1 VHNIKS
7 RRATLRLWSLSFVY
21 SLATTKRVDI
31 FFQASEVGFYAAI
44 SLILSFGKAKI
55 TIFSNYGNRRCI
67 MALNLKPVYQE
78 IFSKFKTRKKFVI
91 RSVENNMLTIEQ
103 DEEICGQK
111 EPKVFEFKSPREFE
125 EFVRTENQF
134 ESDIVKQ
141 LEGNKMPYR

>member
-1 VHNIKS
+1 
-7 RRATLRLWSLSFVY
+7 
-21 SLATTKRVDI
+21 
-31 FFQASEVGFYAAI
+31 
-44 SLILSFGKAKI
+44 
-55 TIFSNYGNRRCI
+55 
-67 MALNLKPVYQE
+67 MALNLEPVYHE

-91 RSVENNMLTIEQ
+91 RSLENNMLTIEQ

>member
-1 VHNIKS
+1 
-7 RRATLRLWSLSFVY
+7 
-21 SLATTKRVDI
+21 
-31 FFQASEVGFYAAI
+31 
-44 SLILSFGKAKI
+44 
-55 TIFSNYGNRRCI
+55 
-67 MALNLKPVYQE
+67 MALNLEPVYQE
-78 IFSKFKTRKKFVI
+78 IFRKFMTRKKFVI

-125 EFVRTENQF
+125 EFVRLENQF

>member
-1 VHNIKS
+1 
-7 RRATLRLWSLSFVY
+7 
-21 SLATTKRVDI
+21 
-31 FFQASEVGFYAAI
+31 
-44 SLILSFGKAKI
+44 
-55 TIFSNYGNRRCI
+55 
-67 MALNLKPVYQE
+67 MALNLEPVYQE
-78 IFSKFKTRKKFVI
+78 IFTKFKTRKKFVI

-125 EFVRTENQF
+125 EFIRKENQF